1 MNSAFDIVTGGA
13 GFIGSNLSD
22 RLLSSGRHVRVVD
35 NLFSGRL
42 ENLSGFDQ
50 RYREAF
56 EFLQIDIR
64 DVEQLHEA
72 FRGCTT
78 VYHLAAIPSVQ
89 HSIDD
94 PAESN
99 SVNVD
104 GTLNVLTA
112 AREAGVSKVVIAS
125 SCAVYGD
132 TEVLPVHERLPIDPL
147 SPYAVTKYCDELY
160 AEVYSRVF
168 DLPCLCLRYFNVFGP
183 RQDPGSDYAA
193 VVPKFITRMLG
204 GKPPLIFG
212 DGEQSRDFIFV
223 ENVAAANILA
233 AGSDARAMAI
243 NIGTGEQRTLNELV
257 STLNDILGTDFE
269 PIYEPVRPGDIR
281 KSVSEISLAR
291 EVLDFEPGVSFEQ
304 GLART
309 VEWFSK
315 RTG

>member
-1 MNSAFDIVTGGA
+1 MEPAFDIVTGGA
-13 GFIGSNLSD
+13 GFIGSNLSK
-22 RLLSSGRHVRVVD
+22 RLLSKGREVRVVD

-42 ENLSGFDQ
+42 ENLAGFD
-50 RYREAF
+50 RLFPDAF
-56 EFLQIDIR
+56 EFRQLDIR
-64 DVEQLHEA
+64 DIGALREA
-72 FRGCTT
+72 FRGCET

-94 PAESN
+94 PSESN

-104 GTLNVLTA
+104 GTLNVLSA
-112 AREAGVSKVVIAS
+112 ARETGVSKVVLAS

-132 TEVLPVHERLPIDPL
+132 TEVLPVKEDLPIDPL

-160 AEVYSRVF
+160 AGVFSRV
-168 DLPCLCLRYFNVFGP
+168 LGLSSLCLRYFNVFGP

-204 GKPPLIFG
+204 GKAPIVFG

-233 AGSDARAMAI
+233 AGSDAQGLAV

-257 STLNDILGTDFE
+257 STLNEILGTDFE
-269 PIYEPVRPGDIR
+269 PIYEPARSGDIR
-281 KSVSEISLAR
+281 DSVSEIALAR
-291 EVLDFEPGVSFEQ
+291 EVLGFEPEVSFQE
-304 GLART
+304 GLGRT

-315 RTG
+315 STA

>member
-1 MNSAFDIVTGGA
+1 METAFDIVTGGA
-13 GFIGSNLSD
+13 GFIGSNLSE
-22 RLLSSGRHVRVVD
+22 RLLSTGRRIRVVD

-50 RYREAF
+50 RYPDAF
-56 EFLQIDIR
+56 EFRQADIR
-64 DVEQLHEA
+64 DLEELRKA
-72 FRGCTT
+72 FRGCES

-89 HSIDD
+89 NSIDD
-94 PAESN
+94 PRESN

-104 GTLNVLTA
+104 GTLNVLSA
-112 AREAGVSKVVIAS
+112 AKEMGVSKVVIAS

-132 TEVLPVHERLPIDPL
+132 TEVLPVHEKLPIDPL

-160 AEVYSRVF
+160 AEVFSRVF
-168 DLPCLCLRYFNVFGP
+168 DLSCLCLRYFNVFGP

-204 GKPPLIFG
+204 GEPPTVFG

-223 ENVAAANILA
+223 ENVAAANMLA
-233 AGSDARAMAI
+233 ASSDARALAI

-257 STLNDILGTDFE
+257 STLNDILGTDIE
-269 PIYEPVRPGDIR
+269 PIYEPARPGDIR
-281 KSVSEISLAR
+281 DSVSEISLAQK
-291 EVLDFEPGVSFEQ
+291 VLGFEPTVSFQE
-304 GLART
+304 GLERT

-315 RTG
+315 SAA